1 MEIFPV
7 ITDVSPSTGSAAG
20 GTVLTITG
28 MGFDPE
34 EMLDNDITVDS
45 LPCKVT
51 SAKATEL
58 KCVTEPVPKLD
69 KELDVGQRGCVGKS
83 CQRLS
88 GRGMEVRT
96 LKTQDSGDSLQ
107 SHVGIS
113 RKFSKNFV
121 PNPIVFKGREGE
133 SDHARLTAHDGL
145 IAVDLRGEF
154 FLQDNTEY
162 DVMFTYKTDG
172 TFDTCGES
180 QSGVRPITAVG
191 NPAST
196 EVFAKRV
203 EFGGHSDMCYTKD
216 AKLVNDGEPDE
227 ARCKKLCLEDNECAF
242 ARVIEYEAMA
252 AAAECFSYKQRQ
264 CGENEKQD
272 FPNLFAL
279 MRNSAPFP
287 PATKQ
292 IFTHL
297 TAGSF
302 PSTVSDESRPVW
314 RDTSGHDHHA
324 TFAGTTSVIE
334 ETFPSGLK
342 LKSVMVTCN
351 SCN

>member
-334 ETFPSGLK
+334 ETFPSGLR
-342 LKSVMVTCN
+342 LKSVMVITTLT
-351 SCN
+351 